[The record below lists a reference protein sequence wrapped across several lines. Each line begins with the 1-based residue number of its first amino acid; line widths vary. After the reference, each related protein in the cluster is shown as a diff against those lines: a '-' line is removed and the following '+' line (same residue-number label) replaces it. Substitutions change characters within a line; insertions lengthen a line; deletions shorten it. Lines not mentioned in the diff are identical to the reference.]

1 MERREAL
8 RLLAAATLAPGFL
21 RWEPDAFIDGL
32 RGHLGRD
39 GPAAPPA
46 GGHRFLALDEHQRA
60 TVDEISEMIIPA
72 TDTPGAKAV
81 HVDEFVDVILSEWCS
96 DAERADFLAGLAALD
111 AASMQQYQVAFL
123 DASPDQR
130 AALLSALDAELSIAR
145 AARKAWKQGNGPRPR
160 DHTKMFWHQ
169 MRSLTVTGYYTS
181 ETGYTVERHEVLI
194 PGIWKACTPLE
205 MR

>member
-8 RLLAAATLAPGFL
+8 KLLAAATLAPGFL
-21 RWEPDAFIDGL
+21 RWEPIAFIDGL
-32 RGHLGRD
+32 RAHLGHD
-39 GPAAPPA
+39 GTTAPADGA
-46 GGHRFLALDEHQRA
+46 HRFMALDEHQRA
-60 TVDEISEMIIPA
+60 TVAEVSEMIIPA

-111 AASMQQYQVAFL
+111 AASMQQNQRAFV

-130 AALLSALDAELSIAR
+130 AALLGALDTELTTAR
-145 AARKAWKQGNGPRPR
+145 AARKAWKQGSGPRPP

-181 ETGYTVERHEVLI
+181 EIGYTVERQEVLI

-205 MR
+205 PR